1 MNRQGQRVER
11 IRGIDPGDS
20 VSPGSRGYEEEEEE
34 ALFLAH
40 GSRLLLLPRV
50 TRALSRLSEI
60 KNHLSSASAGSD

>member
-20 VSPGSRGYEEEEEE
+20 VSPGSRGYEEEEE